1 MLHKKAIALLIT
13 VLFIMAI
20 TISVGVGLKYVKN
33 ASNSVN
39 SEQYMLQSSV
49 ILNDV
54 LKMLKSSS
62 ALEQINSSE
71 GLALFLDES
80 SFIPFQ
86 SNGIKV
92 LIEISS
98 ARAKINPNTLLDKA
112 KIDAFKYF
120 LLLKGVNTQYAYM
133 LSDVM
138 GGVKEDMSY
147 NTDIFTHKP
156 YLFRDYIVSQAHLL
170 EINDAYI
177 KKYHDNSLKNID
189 MQELFYVCKDK
200 NTTVDLNHA
209 TPLAWELML
218 GCDENRATVL
228 SAYGGAN
235 TSLDEFILSDE
246 EKKALQIFQ
255 TSFYEPY
262 IDVKLEI
269 MQKNVSVNIRFEYNI
284 KLKKGSNFV
293 FEV

>member
-20 TISVGVGLKYVKN
+20 TISVGLGLKYVKN

-49 ILNDV
+49 VVNDV
-54 LKMLKSSS
+54 LKMLKNS
-62 ALEQINSSE
+62 AALDQINSAD
-71 GLALFLDES
+71 GLALFLEES

-98 ARAKINPNTLLDKA
+98 ARAKINPNTLLDQ
-112 KIDAFKYF
+112 DRLNAFKSF
-120 LLLKGVNTQYAYM
+120 LITNRVNPEYASM

-138 GGVKEDMSY
+138 SGIKEDMSY
-147 NTDIFTHKP
+147 NTDIFTKKP
-156 YLFRDYIVSQAHLL
+156 YLFRDYIASQEHLL

-189 MQELFYVCKDK
+189 MQELFYISKDK
-200 NTTVDLNHA
+200 NTTIDLKHA

-218 GCDENRATVL
+218 GCDENRATLL
-228 SAYGGAN
+228 SANGVAIN
-235 TSLDEFILSDE
+235 SLDELALSDE

-269 MQKNVSVNIRFEYNI
+269 IQKDVSVNIRFEYNI

>member
-1 MLHKKAIALLIT
+1 VLDKKGIALLIT

-20 TISVGVGLKYVKN
+20 TISVGVGLKYIKK

-39 SEQYMLQSSV
+39 SEKHMLQSSV

-54 LKMLKSSS
+54 LKMLKNSS
-62 ALEQINSSE
+62 ALEQITSAD
-71 GLALFLDES
+71 GLALFLEES

-92 LIEISS
+92 LIEIGS
-98 ARAKINPNTLLDKA
+98 ARAKINPNTLSDQALLD
-112 KIDAFKYF
+112 IFKSF
-120 LLLKGVNTQYAYM
+120 LISKRVNPQYAYM

-147 NTDIFTHKP
+147 NTDIFTQKP
-156 YLFRDYIVSQAHLL
+156 SLFRDYIVSQEHLL
-170 EINDAYI
+170 EINDAYK

-189 MQELFYVCKDK
+189 MQELFYVSKDK
-200 NTTVDLNHA
+200 NTTIDLNHA
-209 TPLAWELML
+209 TPLAWEFMI
-218 GCDENRATVL
+218 GCDENRANLL
-228 SAYGGAN
+228 SENGGIN
-235 TSLDEFILSDE
+235 DSLENLLLSDE
-246 EKKALQIFQ
+246 EEKALQKFQ

-262 IDVKLEI
+262 IEVKLEI
-269 MQKNVSVNIRFEYNI
+269 IQKDVSVNIRFEYNI
-284 KLKKGSNFV
+284 KSKKGSNFV

>member
-39 SEQYMLQSSV
+39 NEQYMLQSSV

-54 LKMLKSSS
+54 LKMLKNSS
-62 ALEQINSSE
+62 ALEQINSSD
-71 GLALFLDES
+71 GLALFLEES

-86 SNGIKV
+86 SNGLKV

-112 KIDAFKYF
+112 KIDAFKSF
-120 LLLKGVNTQYAYM
+120 LILKGVNAQYAYM

-138 GGVKEDMSY
+138 GGIKEDMSY
-147 NTDIFTHKP
+147 NTDIFTQKP
-156 YLFRDYIVSQAHLL
+156 TLFRDYIASQAHLL

-189 MQELFYVCKDK
+189 MQELFYVSKDK

-209 TPLAWELML
+209 TPLSWELML

-228 SAYGGAN
+228 SANGGGSN
-235 TSLDEFILSDE
+235 SLDEFILSNE
-246 EKKALQIFQ
+246 EKKALKKFQ

-262 IDVKLEI
+262 LDVKLEI